1 LCLIPIRFLFGQNID
16 DIHALD
22 NSPALIIASV
32 YVEQFEL
39 ISLGDGYNR
48 VLKILELSVL

>member
-39 ISLGDGYNR
+39 ISLGNGYNR
-48 VLKILELSVL
+48 VLKTLELSVL